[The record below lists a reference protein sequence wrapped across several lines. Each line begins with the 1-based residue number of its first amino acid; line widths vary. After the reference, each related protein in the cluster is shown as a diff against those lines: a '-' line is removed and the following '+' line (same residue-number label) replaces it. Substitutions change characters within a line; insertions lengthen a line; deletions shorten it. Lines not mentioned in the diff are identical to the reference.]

1 MHEKIARSAILR
13 KFHQKGKILVFFIL
27 GDAWDF
33 IKKLMYGWS
42 KKTSCMGGAIP
53 PSPLPMCDMIR
64 GQSKSFYCTYK
75 KSSSLNECC
84 TNCTIRV

>member
-1 MHEKIARSAILR
+1 MKKIARSAILR
-13 KFHQKGKILVFFIL
+13 KFLEKERFWFFFV

-53 PSPLPMCDMIR
+53 PFPPCPCVI
-64 GQSKSFYCTYK
+64 
-75 KSSSLNECC
+75 
-84 TNCTIRV
+84 